1 MNAYTSPQNERI
13 RFYSESP
20 PTTQFKKYKLNYEQK
35 NKSPNSPLDFVQ
47 QIAWRAIHL
56 SRTLLASVDGIGTK
70 RQKSMGDTCHPP
82 RKGM

>member
-35 NKSPNSPLDFVQ
+35 NENKV
-47 QIAWRAIHL
+47 QIARSTVHQI
-56 SRTLLASVDGIGTK
+56 
-70 RQKSMGDTCHPP
+70 TCIVTAN
-82 RKGM
+82 G